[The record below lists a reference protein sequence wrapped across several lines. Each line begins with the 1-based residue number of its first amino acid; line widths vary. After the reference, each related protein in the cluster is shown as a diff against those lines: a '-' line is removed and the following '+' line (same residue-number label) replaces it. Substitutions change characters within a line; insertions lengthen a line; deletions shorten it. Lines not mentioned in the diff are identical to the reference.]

1 MKFTLIAYY
10 DKQLDAFMAPQAIN
24 SSSPEDIA
32 TDISRGI
39 LKSLPRD
46 KVGVFAKR
54 KLFKVGIYDDAT
66 GIIED
71 AIPEELIDC
80 DLLLAKRIKTEN
92 ELKEVNEYV
101 SGEKDN

>member
-10 DKQLDAFMAPQAIN
+10 DKQLDAFMSPQAIN
-24 SSSPEDIA
+24 SASPEDIA

-39 LKSLPRD
+39 LKSLP
-46 KVGVFAKR
+46 KEKIGVFAKR
-54 KLFKVGIYDDAT
+54 KLYKIGFYDDAT

-92 ELKEVNEYV
+92 ELKEVNDYV
-101 SGEKDN
+101 SGETSN